1 MGIEVPL
8 LFDSRL
14 LRGTGTRLLP
24 CFPLSLLKSLLDV
37 QPPTVGSAVEVLFYF
52 PDGVLVCLLRSA
64 GAVVVQP
71 DGQLLER
78 HALLLRLADP
88 QMTAHQVQLPR

>member
-8 LFDSRL
+8 LFDPRL

-24 CFPLSLLKSLLDV
+24 CFPLCLLKSLLDV
-37 QPPTVGSAVEVLFYF
+37 QPPAVVSAVEMLFQF
-52 PDGVLVCLLRSA
+52 SDGTYVGFLRST
-64 GAVVVQP
+64 GATVVQS

-78 HALLLRLADP
+78 HAPLLRLTDP
-88 QMTAHQVQLPR
+88 QMAAHQIQLPR